1 MMVPGTLTRNDAL
14 DLQDFCVALLERI
27 FTEPKRLQ
35 LAAERRAQ
43 RRGKTYTLRR
53 AFRRPRVFSGRHRI
67 SAAAAGD

>member
-1 MMVPGTLTRNDAL
+1 MEMMVPGTLTRNDAL

-43 RRGKTYTLRR
+43 RRGN
-53 AFRRPRVFSGRHRI
+53 V
-67 SAAAAGD
+67 AAGFP